1 MKTFLEYV
9 AEDIIRKYGSNLAH
23 TAVIFPN
30 KRARLFFNE
39 YLAKAVNGPMWS
51 PAYLTIS
58 ELFRKHSDKV
68 VADPIKLVCD
78 LHKTFVEVTGMTE
91 SLDHFYSWG
100 QIMLADFDDIDKN
113 MADAS
118 LVFKNVRDIHELDDI
133 TYLTTE
139 QKEMLKHFFTNFSD
153 DKQSELKKRFLSL
166 WQHFHDIYLSFNR
179 RLADNNEAYEGA
191 LYREVASN
199 DDIDFGYER
208 YIFVGFNLLQTV
220 EQRVFSRL
228 KKEGRAVFYWDF
240 DKYYMSINGIQN
252 EAGHYISK
260 YLSEYPNALDSDND
274 YIYGNFNKPK
284 KITYIS
290 APTENVQASYSR
302 QWLEQDNRLDGGRE
316 TAIVLCNE
324 QLLQAIVHNIPDK
337 AEKVNITTGY
347 PLAQSPFCSLLTMI
361 ISLRNE
367 GLRKSNASFKLRYV
381 NRLLKHPYIS
391 YITANSKELLEEI
404 NGENR
409 QYFVRP
415 DVLSRDEG
423 TRTLFTIPADNTLP
437 SSASLL
443 RWLSDILCIVA
454 SNAKETDD
462 NFFHESLFRVFTI
475 VNRLLG
481 LVNSGDLTVDVKT
494 MQRLLSQIIQTSSI
508 PFHGEPAEGIQYMGV
523 LETRNLDF
531 KHLLLLSCNEG
542 NMPKGVND
550 TSFIPYSIRKANGLT
565 TIDNKVAI
573 YAYYFYRLMQ
583 RAEDITIVYNST
595 ADLTSTG
602 EMSRFMLQML
612 IESNHCICRK
622 TIVSGAVSMKRKP
635 AEIEKN
641 AKVMDILRKRFDIQ
655 YNPKSK
661 RPLLTPTS
669 IATYCR
675 CQLRYYYTYVL
686 GLRDI
691 KDKEEETIDNV
702 AFGNV
707 FHHSAE
713 EIYKRML
720 NNGNVLSQQAFD
732 EVLKSKN
739 YILGIVQKMFDEVVY
754 NVKNHQYRP
763 EYNGLEL
770 INIRVIVSYI
780 EQLLRIDRD
789 MAPIKIKSL
798 EMTVKESIE
807 VRMGD
812 TGQKFQSTI
821 GGDIDRLDELTDKN
835 GYRRIRVVDYKTGSS
850 KMNASLKDVGEI
862 FEPMKI
868 SSHSDYYM
876 QTIIYSNIVRHSS
889 QLNDKDLPVS
899 PALLFI
905 QHANT
910 NPILLLDKKP
920 IVDVKDI
927 EVDFRKGLSNLLAEM
942 FDPALTFK
950 PTEDPKRCENCP
962 YKKMCGK

>member
-166 WQHFHDIYLSFNR
+166 WQHFHDIYLRFNR

-391 YITANSKELLEEI
+391 YITANSKELLE
-404 NGENR
+404 
-409 QYFVRP
+409 
-415 DVLSRDEG
+415 
-423 TRTLFTIPADNTLP
+423 
-437 SSASLL
+437 
-443 RWLSDILCIVA
+443 
-454 SNAKETDD
+454 
-462 NFFHESLFRVFTI
+462 
-475 VNRLLG
+475 
-481 LVNSGDLTVDVKT
+481 
-494 MQRLLSQIIQTSSI
+494 
-508 PFHGEPAEGIQYMGV
+508 
-523 LETRNLDF
+523 
-531 KHLLLLSCNEG
+531 
-542 NMPKGVND
+542 
-550 TSFIPYSIRKANGLT
+550 
-565 TIDNKVAI
+565 
-573 YAYYFYRLMQ
+573 
-583 RAEDITIVYNST
+583 
-595 ADLTSTG
+595 
-602 EMSRFMLQML
+602 
-612 IESNHCICRK
+612 
-622 TIVSGAVSMKRKP
+622 
-635 AEIEKN
+635 
-641 AKVMDILRKRFDIQ
+641 
-655 YNPKSK
+655 
-661 RPLLTPTS
+661 
-669 IATYCR
+669 
-675 CQLRYYYTYVL
+675 
-686 GLRDI
+686 
-691 KDKEEETIDNV
+691 
-702 AFGNV
+702 
-707 FHHSAE
+707 
-713 EIYKRML
+713 
-720 NNGNVLSQQAFD
+720 
-732 EVLKSKN
+732 
-739 YILGIVQKMFDEVVY
+739 
-754 NVKNHQYRP
+754 
-763 EYNGLEL
+763 
-770 INIRVIVSYI
+770 
-780 EQLLRIDRD
+780 
-789 MAPIKIKSL
+789 
-798 EMTVKESIE
+798 
-807 VRMGD
+807 
-812 TGQKFQSTI
+812 
-821 GGDIDRLDELTDKN
+821 
-835 GYRRIRVVDYKTGSS
+835 
-850 KMNASLKDVGEI
+850 
-862 FEPMKI
+862 
-868 SSHSDYYM
+868 
-876 QTIIYSNIVRHSS
+876 
-889 QLNDKDLPVS
+889 
-899 PALLFI
+899 
-905 QHANT
+905 
-910 NPILLLDKKP
+910 
-920 IVDVKDI
+920 
-927 EVDFRKGLSNLLAEM
+927 
-942 FDPALTFK
+942 
-950 PTEDPKRCENCP
+950 
-962 YKKMCGK
+962 